1 MKRHLLLVLC
11 VLVTA
16 WCPAIEAAHPD
27 GAQPPRIV
35 QNMNTGWA
43 FYRGDIPD
51 GHKCDLDDSSWIPV
65 AVPHVMQLEKKH
77 CGGNAIYDGIGW
89 YRRYFT
95 VKPGY
100 EGKRIAVR
108 FEGVM
113 TSCTVYLNGEQV
125 ATHHG
130 GYLGFEVDLTGKVK
144 FDGTNVLAVRVSA
157 EDDPLTP
164 PGKPQKNLD
173 FYYHSGIYRDVE
185 LVMTE
190 RIHVT
195 DPLNCGAAEA
205 GGVFITFPRVSKDE
219 AVVRIAT
226 HVRNDGDQDR
236 EITIQSAI
244 TSVFNTEFTTFEQST
259 LTIRAGSDKRTV
271 HQMRFINPAL
281 WHPYKPR
288 FHILHTRVICD
299 GRVIDEI
306 ETKFGIRSIRYDTDG
321 GFFINGEHLYIRA
334 ANRHQAF
341 PHIGDAASN
350 SLQERDVIDMKRG
363 GYNAVRAAHYPQDPA
378 FLDACDKHGLMV
390 IECVPGWQHFDSD
403 PVFSERVLDA
413 CRDMV
418 RRDRNHPSVILWET
432 ALNETR
438 YPKELAAELYQTAH
452 REYPG
457 DQMYTAG
464 DYFGHADMVDCF
476 DVFYKQV
483 ARFPKD
489 GNVMSNDEEDQIR
502 VKPLLTR
509 EWGDGAGKKPRVW
522 LAESEQEQLE
532 QCKTRFEHLEG
543 RGYFDWCMLDAN
555 KRMGGHMMWS
565 YNDYTRGGTEETMYS
580 GVVDVNRWPK
590 LGYYMLQSM
599 RDPAISQPGLYEG
612 PMVFVASFNSGP
624 QFPSSTSEITVFSN
638 CERVRLYRNKRLIGE
653 QTRDERAKARP
664 HVVSKGGSPDFV
676 FDAGGYEA
684 GTLQAVGFIGGKP
697 VVQHI
702 INTQGEPYKVRAFVP
717 DHGIEP
723 VADGSDMV
731 PVYFHICDSE
741 DNIIHDS
748 EAVIDIS
755 VTGDGRLI
763 GDGIER
769 IGVARQKVEG
779 GIGYALCRTS
789 TTPGEMLVRV
799 NSPGLKEGR
808 VRIRTQPYLG
818 VHVPEGKHRPFT
830 GHEEDNA
837 VVKPTTREQQ
847 LLTLPVIPVA
857 TVTADSSQP
866 DYPVSHITDG
876 NPASWWISHSDELP
890 QSVTLDLGRPVD
902 VKACRILFQ
911 KDSASYAHRVDV
923 SADGQ
928 SWEKVMEREC
938 TGWDQKPRELN
949 LKGIRFFRLV
959 FTAVSEGRPGLAE
972 ITLYAEEKPPAQ

>member
-1 MKRHLLLVLC
+1 MKHCSSFFLACLLALVL
-11 VLVTA
+11 
-16 WCPAIEAAHPD
+16 HPCLQAD
-27 GAQPPRIV
+27 VPGTVQPRIV
-35 QNMNTGWA
+35 QNMNTNWA
-43 FYRGDIPD
+43 FYRGDTPD
-51 GHKCDLDDSSWIPV
+51 CHKPGLDDSAWMPATI
-65 AVPHVMQLEKKH
+65 PHVMQLEKKH

-95 VKPGY
+95 VKPAY

-113 TSCTVYLNGEQV
+113 TSCDVYLNGEQV

-130 GYLGFEVDLTGKVK
+130 GYLGFEVNLTGKVR
-144 FDGTNVLAVRVSA
+144 FGQTNVLALRVSA
-157 EDDPLTP
+157 QDDPLTP

-185 LVMTE
+185 LVMTDQV
-190 RIHVT
+190 HVT
-195 DPLNCGAAEA
+195 DPLHGGAPGA
-205 GGVFITFPRVSKDE
+205 GGVFITFPSVSRQE
-219 AVVRIAT
+219 AQVRIDT
-226 HVRNDGDQDR
+226 HVRNDGDR
-236 EITIQSAI
+236 ERTITIQSTI
-244 TSVFNTEFTTFEQST
+244 TRADGQAVAAGQST
-259 LTIRAGSDKRTV
+259 ATLGARSEERTV
-271 HQMRFINPAL
+271 HQCVIAKPAL
-281 WHPYKPR
+281 WHPYTPNL
-288 FHILHTRVICD
+288 HTLHTRIISE

-306 ETKFGIRSIRYDTDG
+306 ETPFGIRSIRYDTDG

-350 SLQERDVIDMKRG
+350 SMQERDVIDMKRG

-378 FLDACDKHGLMV
+378 FLDACDKHGLLV
-390 IECVPGWQHFDSD
+390 VECIPGWQHFDAD
-403 PVFSERVLDA
+403 PVFSQRVREA

-438 YPKELAAELYQTAH
+438 YPKELAAQLHQIAH

-464 DYFGHADMVDCF
+464 DYFGHADMIDCF

-489 GNVMSNDEEDQIR
+489 GNVMSNYDEDQIR

-509 EWGDGAGKKPRVW
+509 EWGDGAGKKPRVR
-522 LAESEQEQLE
+522 LAENEQEQLE
-532 QCKTRFEHLEG
+532 QCKTRFDHLEG

-590 LGYYMLQSM
+590 SGYYMLQSM
-599 RDPAISQPGLYEG
+599 RDPAISQPGLYDG
-612 PMVFVASFNSGP
+612 PMVHVASFNAGP
-624 QFPSSTSEITVFSN
+624 QYASCTSEITVFSN

-653 QTRDERAKARP
+653 QTRDERARVRP

-684 GTLQAVGFIGGKP
+684 GTLQAVGYIGGKA
-697 VVQHI
+697 VAHHI
-702 INTQGEPYKVRAFVP
+702 VNTPGEPFKVKVFVP
-717 DHGIEP
+717 DHGIDP

-731 PVYFHICDSE
+731 PVYIRICDAE
-741 DNIIHDS
+741 DNLIHDS
-748 EAVIDIS
+748 DALVDIS

-769 IGVARQKVEG
+769 IGVSRQKVEG
-779 GIGYALCRTS
+779 GIGYALLRTS
-789 TTPGEMLVRV
+789 DTPGEMLVRV
-799 NSPGLKEGR
+799 KSPGLREGR
-808 VRIRTQPYLG
+808 IRVRTHPYTG
-818 VHVPEGKHRPFT
+818 IHVPDGKHQPFT

-837 VVKPTTREQQ
+837 VIKPTTREQQ
-847 LLTLPVIPVA
+847 LLALPVIPVA
-857 TVTADSSQP
+857 AVTAQSSQP
-866 DYPVSHITDG
+866 DYPASKIIDG
-876 NPASWWISHSDELP
+876 DPSSWWLSNNDDLP
-890 QSVTLDLGRPVD
+890 QSVTLDLGRPVS

-911 KDSASYAHRVDV
+911 KDSASYAHRVEV
-923 SADGQ
+923 SADGDN
-928 SWEKVMEREC
+928 WEHVFEREC
-938 TGWDQKPRELN
+938 TGWDLKPLELN
-949 LKGIRFFRLV
+949 RTGIRYFRLI
-959 FTAVSEGRPGLAE
+959 FDAVSEGRPGLAE
-972 ITLYAEEKPPAQ
+972 ITLYAEAEPSGS